1 MASLLLDPPW
11 DRAVGVT
18 DCQETL
24 WLSVHIL
31 EALQVPF
38 PGHVGPW
45 GVTEEQVVGGE
56 ADSRCSSSSRV
67 RQSPSKAWA
76 ALPRRRSR
84 QNHPVH
90 SFESRGEGG
99 SRRLHHWQGKKP
111 SQITQTT
118 KSHRRVSHSQKFQL

>member
-56 ADSRCSSSSRV
+56 GRLQVQQQQSEAVTQQSLGCSAQEKV
-67 RQSPSKAWA
+67 EAEA
-76 ALPRRRSR
+76 ILCTALSQGERGGAEGSTTGRERSQAR
-84 QNHPVH
+84 
-90 SFESRGEGG
+90 
-99 SRRLHHWQGKKP
+99 
-111 SQITQTT
+111 
-118 KSHRRVSHSQKFQL
+118 